1 MNRPEI
7 TALTGLRGVAALWVL
22 AMHIRNMSGFV
33 YPDAR
38 NVLSWIANA
47 GYLGVDIFF
56 ALSGFVLAYSYP
68 RVARNEYLP
77 FIWKRLA
84 RIYPVHLVT
93 LLLTGL
99 SAVALGSSYATP
111 DLLTVDG
118 LIASLTLTHGWAHP
132 IRGTWNVPS
141 WSISAEFAAYL
152 AFPLLA
158 LASNRIRSP
167 VVCFIAIVALYYA
180 LHLATSQSGHPG
192 TMAHG
197 MPRIAAGFT
206 AGVLL
211 HRLYVLKGAVR
222 SPLMTVVCVVGL
234 VGASAYD
241 RIYNAEIAIDHLPVL
256 SCALIY
262 SLLSPGKLTS
272 ALSTPTMVYLGRIS
286 FALYMVHGV
295 FIRIARSL
303 VQTKLD
309 DPIAGWLLLLGVVA
323 ASLAAAS
330 VLYHCVEEPARRR
343 MLEMVKGTGQ
353 QRHAEA
359 KAC

>member
-1 MNRPEI
+1 MNRGEI
-7 TALTGLRGVAALWVL
+7 AALTGLRGVAALWVL
-22 AMHIRNMSGFV
+22 TMHVRNLSGHV
-33 YPDAR
+33 YPDAKS
-38 NVLSWIANA
+38 VLSWIANA

-68 RVARNEYLP
+68 RIARNEYFP

-84 RIYPVHLVT
+84 RIYPIHIVT
-93 LLLTGL
+93 LVLTGV

-111 DLLTVDG
+111 ELLTVDG
-118 LIASLTLTHGWAHP
+118 LVSSLTLTHGWAYP

-152 AFPLLA
+152 LFPLLVVV
-158 LASNRIRSP
+158 SHRIRSP
-167 VVCFIAIVALYYA
+167 IVCVIAIGALYYA
-180 LHLATSQSGHPG
+180 LHVAISQTGHPG
-192 TMAHG
+192 TMADG
-197 MPRIAAGFT
+197 LPRIAAGFT

-211 HRLYVLKGAVR
+211 HRLYALKGAVP
-222 SPLMTVVCVVGL
+222 STLLTVVCVVGF

-241 RIYNAEIAIDHLPVL
+241 RIYNAQVAIENLPVL

-295 FIRIARSL
+295 IIRIARSL

-309 DPIAGWLLLLGVVA
+309 DPIAGWLLLLAVVA
-323 ASLAAAS
+323 TSLAAAAL
-330 VLYHCVEEPARRR
+330 LYHYVEEPARRR
-343 MLEMVKGTGQ
+343 MLEMIKRTGL
-353 QRHAEA
+353 QRQAEA
-359 KAC
+359 KVC